1 MLLAFQDNYC
11 NIRWKLR
18 KIQSVSFYSTIL
30 TGNLLAAHAQLLIDN
45 YDCGVTSMHGISLDG
60 AGRPESSSHR
70 IAGHYS
76 GLSQV
81 KR

>member
-18 KIQSVSFYSTIL
+18 KMQSVSFYSTIL

-45 YDCGVTSMHGISLDG
+45 YDCGVTSMHGISLH
-60 AGRPESSSHR
+60 SISV
-70 IAGHYS
+70 I
-76 GLSQV
+76 
-81 KR
+81 